1 MALLLAL
8 LCTTISAT
16 VLVVACIGGQGP
28 TDYRTRHG
36 IRVYGER
43 VLSREVVEMSTHA
56 VINEARA
63 ADPRYTATRLRG
75 LRHCS
80 IEFVDGLF
88 PCGYE
93 PSNTCS
99 GVFYL
104 HDCRMKIALVGNE
117 CDDTALVHE
126 QVHMLNSLVENTLA
140 ERVQSHSSAKWFFG
154 RGSVLHKANRTLGAY
169 CGSSTDSEDD

>member
-8 LCTTISAT
+8 LCTTISVT
-16 VLVVACIGGQGP
+16 VLIVACMGGQGP

-36 IRVYGER
+36 IRVFGDR

-56 VINEARA
+56 VINESRV

-75 LRHCS
+75 LQHCS
-80 IEFVDGLF
+80 IEFVKEPF
-88 PCGYE
+88 PCGYQ
-93 PSNTCS
+93 PTGMCS
-99 GVFYL
+99 GVFFL
-104 HDCRMKIALVGNE
+104 HECRMKIALVGNE

-140 ERVQSHSSAKWFFG
+140 ERVQSHPSAKWFYG
-154 RGSVLHKANRTLGAY
+154 PQSVLHKANRTLGAY